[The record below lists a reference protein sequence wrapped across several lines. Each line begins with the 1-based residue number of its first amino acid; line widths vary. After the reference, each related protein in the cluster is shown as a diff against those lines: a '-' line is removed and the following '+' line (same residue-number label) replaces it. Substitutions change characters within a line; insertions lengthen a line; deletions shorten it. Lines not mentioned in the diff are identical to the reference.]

1 MQCLGRQNDLPQSCR
16 ANALAQGGFDRVDQR
31 IWNDLLKRLG
41 FCLIDK
47 RPIRARN
54 NKIDFYLAEITQ
66 DALQNFFRFA
76 SSPKIAARMRAF
88 DRDESV
94 ACENDRSCA
103 FAQNHSAVLF
113 AERFNRRLRTQQTPP
128 PVSIASQPVDFFG
141 AYNETVVQRPIR

>member
-1 MQCLGRQNDLPQSCR
+1 MQCLGRENDLPQSCR

-31 IWNDLLKRLG
+31 IWNNLLKCMR
-41 FCLIDK
+41 FYLIDK

-66 DALQNFFRFA
+66 DALQNFFRFG
-76 SSPKIAARMRAF
+76 SSPKIPARMRAF

-103 FAQNHSAVLF
+103 FAQDHSAVLL
-113 AERFNRRLRTQQTPP
+113 AEGLNRGRHTQQTPP
-128 PVSIASQPVDFFG
+128 PVSIA
-141 AYNETVVQRPIR
+141 

>member
-16 ANALAQGGFDRVDQR
+16 ANGLAQGGFDRVDQR

-66 DALQNFFRFA
+66 DALQNFFRFG
-76 SSPKIAARMRAF
+76 SSSKMPARMRAF
-88 DRDESV
+88 DRGES
-94 ACENDRSCA
+94 AC
-103 FAQNHSAVLF
+103 VL
-113 AERFNRRLRTQQTPP
+113 
-128 PVSIASQPVDFFG
+128 G
-141 AYNETVVQRPIR
+141 